1 MAFGGLIEVL
11 NSGTAI
17 VLSVLVFGATFFMGF
32 AGVGS
37 DKIPDDVSV
46 RVESERGGQRVHRGG
61 GIRYGK

>member
-17 VLSVLVFGATFFMGF
+17 VLCVLVFGATFFMGF

-46 RVESERGGQRVHRGG
+46 RVESERGGKRVHRGG

>member
-1 MAFGGLIEVL
+1 ML

-17 VLSVLVFGATFFMGF
+17 LFCGLVFATTFFMGF

-46 RVESERGGQRVHRGG
+46 RVESEKNEDGTC
-61 GIRYGK
+61 